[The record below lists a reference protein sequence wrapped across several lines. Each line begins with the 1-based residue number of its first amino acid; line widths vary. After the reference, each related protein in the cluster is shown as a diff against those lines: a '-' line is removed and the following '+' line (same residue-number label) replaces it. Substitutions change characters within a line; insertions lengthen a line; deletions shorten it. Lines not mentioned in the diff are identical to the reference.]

1 MDEAV
6 TISTLTVEGKRDILN
21 IIKEYSGRLLGFIR
35 KRVTIEADAEDILQD
50 VFFQL
55 INYTKPIDQLNGWL
69 FAVARNKITDK
80 QRKKDHSLIE
90 DELLFKDDDDSKWQE
105 IFFDE
110 SDNADN
116 DLLRSMFWDE
126 LYHALDELPAAQ
138 REVFIL
144 HELEGIPFT
153 IIAEQTGETVNT
165 LLSRKRYAVLHLRK
179 RLEVL
184 RNEILNY

>member
-1 MDEAV
+1 MDDAA
-6 TISTLTVEGKRDILN
+6 TISTITVEGKPDIPN
-21 IIKEYSGRLLGFIR
+21 IIKEYSSRLLGFIR
-35 KRVTIEADAEDILQD
+35 KRVNIEADAEDIMQD

-55 INYTKPIDQLNGWL
+55 INYTKPIEQLNAWL
-69 FAVARNKITDK
+69 FAVARNKITDRH
-80 QRKKDHSLIE
+80 RKKAHTLIE
-90 DELLFKDDDDSKWQE
+90 DEFLFAEDDFKWQE

-116 DLLRSMFWDE
+116 DLLKQMFWDE
-126 LYHALDELPAAQ
+126 LHEALDELPAAQ

-144 HELEGIPFT
+144 HELEGVPFT
-153 IIAEQTGETVNT
+153 VIAEQTGETVNT

-184 RNEILNY
+184 RDEILNY